1 MTNITP
7 QTNSKTI
14 LKLLAE
20 HIPTAAPTL
29 HYSNP
34 FELLVAVMLSAQ
46 CTDRRVNITTARL
59 FTRYRAP
66 GDFAALEPKNLAEEI
81 RDCGL
86 YRNKS
91 RHIIET
97 SRILLDKFDG
107 QVPDNLKDL
116 ESLPGVGR
124 KTANVVLSV
133 AFGVPAFPVDTH
145 IFRVTRRMGLSHG
158 KNPFQ
163 VEQDLTRLI
172 PAGELGIWHHRLIHF
187 GRSTCTARKPDCENC
202 AVRLYCPGCM
212 SFY

>member
-1 MTNITP
+1 M
-7 QTNSKTI
+7 
-14 LKLLAE
+14 AE
-20 HIPTAAPTL
+20 HIPTAVPTL

-59 FTRYRAP
+59 FTRYRTP
-66 GDFAALEPKNLAEEI
+66 RDFAALEQKTLAEEI

-97 SRILLDKFDG
+97 SRILLEKFG
-107 QVPDNLKDL
+107 GLVPDNLQDL

-145 IFRVTRRMGLSHG
+145 IFRVTRRLGLSNG
-158 KNPFQ
+158 RNPFQ

-172 PAGELGIWHHRLIHF
+172 PATELGVWHHRLIHF
-187 GRSTCTARKPDCENC
+187 GRSTCTARKPDCGNC
-202 AVRLYCPGCM
+202 AVRLYCPSLM
-212 SFY
+212 SLL